1 LARFNCQTDAG
12 ALPKKYFIGLPTTMA
27 GAVGASLFL
36 TLDGHLA
43 PAAYAFVFPPL
54 LLLFALLMVC
64 RLYLPKLGRRNS
76 RAVTWFQLVHLFVA
90 PLLVLFR
97 TLPEYLLFLALLY
110 VVVGFVAANRRG
122 VEIS

>member
-1 LARFNCQTDAG
+1 
-12 ALPKKYFIGLPTTMA
+12 
-27 GAVGASLFL
+27 
-36 TLDGHLA
+36 
-43 PAAYAFVFPPL
+43 
-54 LLLFALLMVC
+54 MVC